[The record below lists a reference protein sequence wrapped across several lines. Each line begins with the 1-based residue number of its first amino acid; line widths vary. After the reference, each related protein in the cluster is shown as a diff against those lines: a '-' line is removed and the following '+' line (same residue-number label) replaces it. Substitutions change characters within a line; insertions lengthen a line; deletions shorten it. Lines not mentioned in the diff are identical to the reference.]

1 MSTGGTSGQVP
12 ARLRMRGIR
21 KSFQTVEV
29 LHGVDFDL
37 GVGEI
42 HALVGENGAGKSTLV
57 KILAGEFGP
66 DVGTIEID
74 GRRVIL
80 RTPHAA
86 QLEGVALIHQE
97 LSYVPRLSVAE
108 NLSLGQLS
116 HDRFGRVRWPEVYR
130 TAAVR
135 LEPFF
140 EGIDPHALM
149 DSLSLGERQIVEI
162 ARAVGRDAQILVMDE
177 PTASLTEH
185 EVETLFAVMRRLKD
199 RGVSIIFISHHLDEI
214 FVIADRVTVLRDGS
228 RVSCRVVRDTERGQ
242 IVRDMIG
249 GEMVTFDKNR
259 VSLDERPAV
268 LKVEHL
274 AVGQR
279 VRNVSFE
286 VHEGEVFGLY
296 GLVGAGQELVADA
309 LVGIAQPEG
318 GTITLLGERFRPR
331 SPRDAITDGVGIV
344 PSDRKADGLELR
356 MSIGA
361 NLTLPSLPLLS
372 RAGLLNLRRERVVA
386 RKASTDVKV
395 KGAGIDGIVA
405 SLSGGNQQKVVL
417 GRWLVRQV
425 RLLVLVDPTR
435 GVDVGAKSDIYRLIE
450 SLTDRGMAVVL
461 VSADLP
467 EVCSMSDRIA
477 VFVRGDLVTIVEGS
491 RTSQEDVLALAAG
504 GA

>member
-1 MSTGGTSGQVP
+1 
-12 ARLRMRGIR
+12 
-21 KSFQTVEV
+21 
-29 LHGVDFDL
+29 
-37 GVGEI
+37 
-42 HALVGENGAGKSTLV
+42 
-57 KILAGEFGP
+57 
-66 DVGTIEID
+66 
-74 GRRVIL
+74 
-80 RTPHAA
+80 
-86 QLEGVALIHQE
+86 
-97 LSYVPRLSVAE
+97 
-108 NLSLGQLS
+108 
-116 HDRFGRVRWPEVYR
+116 
-130 TAAVR
+130 
-135 LEPFF
+135 
-140 EGIDPHALM
+140 
-149 DSLSLGERQIVEI
+149 
-162 ARAVGRDAQILVMDE
+162 
-177 PTASLTEH
+177 
-185 EVETLFAVMRRLKD
+185 
-199 RGVSIIFISHHLDEI
+199 
-214 FVIADRVTVLRDGS
+214 
-228 RVSCRVVRDTERGQ
+228 
-242 IVRDMIG
+242 
-249 GEMVTFDKNR
+249 
-259 VSLDERPAV
+259 LDERPAV

-286 VHEGEVFGLY
+286 VHAGEVLGLY

-318 GTITLLGERFRPR
+318 GTITLLGQRFRPR
-331 SPRDAITDGVGIV
+331 SPRDAITAGVGIV

-425 RLLVLVDPTR
+425 QLLVLVDPTR

-467 EVCSMSDRIA
+467 EVCSMSDHIA

>member
-1 MSTGGTSGQVP
+1 
-12 ARLRMRGIR
+12 
-21 KSFQTVEV
+21 
-29 LHGVDFDL
+29 
-37 GVGEI
+37 
-42 HALVGENGAGKSTLV
+42 
-57 KILAGEFGP
+57 
-66 DVGTIEID
+66 
-74 GRRVIL
+74 
-80 RTPHAA
+80 
-86 QLEGVALIHQE
+86 
-97 LSYVPRLSVAE
+97 
-108 NLSLGQLS
+108 
-116 HDRFGRVRWPEVYR
+116 
-130 TAAVR
+130 
-135 LEPFF
+135 
-140 EGIDPHALM
+140 
-149 DSLSLGERQIVEI
+149 
-162 ARAVGRDAQILVMDE
+162 MDE

-214 FVIADRVTVLRDGS
+214 FVIADRVTVLRDGN

-286 VHEGEVFGLY
+286 VHAGEVLGLY

-318 GTITLLGERFRPR
+318 GTITLLGQRFRPR
-331 SPRDAITDGVGIV
+331 SPRDAITAGVGIV

-425 RLLVLVDPTR
+425 QLLVLVDPTR

-467 EVCSMSDRIA
+467 EVCSMSDHIA